1 MDLPDDGRLTC
12 MQVGANPAAKPI
24 QGASVKKRLLVLTVC
39 VAGMLG
45 AGAPAATADP
55 ITIIEYCPIVVIEGV
70 SECMS
75 IVVDPK

>member
-1 MDLPDDGRLTC
+1 M
-12 MQVGANPAAKPI
+12 
-24 QGASVKKRLLVLTVC
+24 KKRLLVLTVC

-70 SECMS
+70 SECVS